1 MYCCGAG
8 ACRFRQRAAFK
19 AHPLWLYER
28 HRIDSTAEPSS
39 KALRLLCHCKGTVAP
54 SLGNRRQDPQRERKH
69 YGTRDRSR
77 HPRSDTFAEE
87 QTASSR
93 YSDRG
98 RRGHGH
104 SRGLRPRSS
113 RRRVRAW
120 SPAARIALANISLCP
135 CRRLGIDPHR
145 SEEHTSELQSRGHL
159 VCRLLLEKKNTY
171 TILTHTQ
178 TLIAVRL

>member
-1 MYCCGAG
+1 MYCCGA
-8 ACRFRQRAAFK
+8 AAFRFRHRAAFK

-28 HRIDSTAEPSS
+28 HRTDSTAEPSS

-113 RRRVRAW
+113 RRRVRACPLPRGLP
-120 SPAARIALANISLCP
+120 SPTFPFVHVEDWVSILMGGVAIALVS
-135 CRRLGIDPHR
+135 
-145 SEEHTSELQSRGHL
+145 
-159 VCRLLLEKKNTY
+159 
-171 TILTHTQ
+171 
-178 TLIAVRL
+178 